1 MSHMLLSIG
10 IGCPNVISR
19 AEWGAR
25 PATANVKLTASVPI
39 VVIHHTTAANCTTK
53 VECMARMKR
62 IQNYHM
68 DSQSECIICGT
79 S

>member
-10 IGCPNVISR
+10 IVCPNIISR
-19 AEWGAR
+19 DGWGAR
-25 PATANVKLTASVPI
+25 QATANVKLAMPVPI
-39 VVIHHTTAANCTTK
+39 VVTHHTTVANCTTK

-68 DSQSECIICGT
+68 DSQSE
-79 S
+79 

>member
-1 MSHMLLSIG
+1 MSSIE
-10 IGCPNVISR
+10 IVCPNIISR

-25 PATANVKLTASVPI
+25 SATVNVKLATPVPI

-53 VECMARMKR
+53 TECMARMKR

-68 DSQSECIICGT
+68 DSQSKIIIYRT
-79 S
+79 T

>member
-1 MSHMLLSIG
+1 MSHILLYIE
-10 IGCPNVISR
+10 IVCPNIISR
-19 AEWGAR
+19 VEWGAR
-25 PATANVKLTASVPI
+25 AATANIKLAMPVPI

-68 DSQSECIICGT
+68 DSQSE
-79 S
+79 